1 MQLQS
6 RFCLSVFFVGRCWG
20 HFCVVNMAD
29 CIFQSW
35 VHFIEVA
42 HPISTDV
49 SCSNILSKATFGAML
64 VVILLLEMHE
74 TSSKLD
80 TNTPSMDEGIS
91 VRWPNLILLGLPLG
105 EDRTKWDTSVGR
117 FAANRTPTLKGG
129 IGRGKSA
136 VTRSLEIDRRQ
147 VNSSCQETV
156 SCVHPSPPHHEGFVG
171 KEGLADAANQ
181 L

>member
-1 MQLQS
+1 
-6 RFCLSVFFVGRCWG
+6 
-20 HFCVVNMAD
+20 MAD

-105 EDRTKWDTSVGR
+105 EDRTK
-117 FAANRTPTLKGG
+117 
-129 IGRGKSA
+129 
-136 VTRSLEIDRRQ
+136 
-147 VNSSCQETV
+147 
-156 SCVHPSPPHHEGFVG
+156 
-171 KEGLADAANQ
+171 
-181 L
+181 